1 MKNTTPMTIKTGFSA
16 YKALISSK
24 AIHPDFS
31 SDASKVTFVFGENFT
46 SSLSMKINL
55 NNTAHNACIFRRSSG
70 MALLLSAQNFDC
82 ESRDYTDKNVDIQT
96 GILDAVPDDTDFV
109 GVLKEDVRYIYDLEA
124 YISCDAMKQRKFHTC
139 KDCGQNYRER
149 CACLDV
155 AKIQDYRQDMTG
167 INFFDNV
174 NGKTLI
180 RANSGNVRS
189 ENKKAFI
196 GLEWELGNRNRKSKQ
211 AMALQL
217 FKGLKNNEQTR
228 HFLDLFIST
237 KEDSTID
244 GNGNGFE
251 LVTNPFSSEYYQAN
265 QESFELI
272 AQSARQMKLRGS
284 GNGIHIHISRNAF
297 NKNGLA
303 KWFKLLANNTNVLQL
318 IAGRNRS
325 TYSEIKF
332 PVVSEMNSKLS
343 EDLEIKHNM
352 NTARTDADFNRLAN
366 ANIQGSYS
374 FDRYSFL
381 NFNNGKTIEYRLPA
395 STTDISGSTYSNFC
409 RHIEFML
416 ASYEYCMQDDLKL
429 KDVSFF
435 DFFEYLENQ
444 ERFVNLF
451 NCIVSNDSALTL
463 IVSNQNAEKLIKAND
478 VKSNIEI
485 DATSEESIV
494 QAREEFESLLDEI
507 KPIPE
512 SMITEIVNNKKGK
525 LKPKKEVK

>member
-1 MKNTTPMTIKTGFSA
+1 MKNTTPMTINTGFSA
-16 YKALISSK
+16 YKALIASK
-24 AIHPDFS
+24 AIHPDFGS
-31 SDASKVTFVFGENFT
+31 EASKVTFVFGENFT
-46 SSLSMKINL
+46 NTLSMKIVL
-55 NNTAHNACIFRRSSG
+55 NNTAHNACIFRRRSG
-70 MALLLSAQNFDC
+70 MALLLSARNFDC
-82 ESRDYTDKNVDIQT
+82 NSRDYTECNVDIQA

-109 GVLKEDVRYIYDLEA
+109 GVLKEDVSFLYDLEV
-124 YISCDAMKQRKFHTC
+124 YISKEAMKQRKFHTC

-149 CACLDV
+149 CACLNV
-155 AKIQDYRQDMTG
+155 AKIKDYGQDMSG

-189 ENKKAFI
+189 ESKKAFI

-211 AMALQL
+211 SMALQL
-217 FKGLKNNEQTR
+217 FKGLKNDEQTK

-251 LVTNPFSSEYYQAN
+251 LVTNPFSSKYYEAN
-265 QESFELI
+265 QESFELM

-325 TYSEIKF
+325 TYSEIRF

-343 EDLEIKHNM
+343 EDLELKHNM

-366 ANIQGSYS
+366 QNINGAYS

-381 NFNNGKTIEYRLPA
+381 NLNNSKTIEYRLPA
-395 STTDISGSTYSNFC
+395 STTDKSGDSYSNFC

-416 ASYEYCMQDDLKL
+416 ASYEYTMQDDLKL

-435 DFFEYLENQ
+435 DFFEYLEKQ

-485 DATSEESIV
+485 DATSEDSIEL
-494 QAREEFESLLDEI
+494 AREQFELLLNEI
-507 KPIPE
+507 KPISE
-512 SMITEIVNNKKGK
+512 ATITEIVNEKKGK

>member
-1 MKNTTPMTIKTGFSA
+1 MKNTTPMTINTGFSA
-16 YKALISSK
+16 YKALIASK
-24 AIHPDFS
+24 AIHPDFGS
-31 SDASKVTFVFGENFT
+31 EASKVTFVFGENFT
-46 SSLSMKINL
+46 STLSMKILL
-55 NNTAHNACIFRRSSG
+55 NNTAHNACIFRRRAG
-70 MALLLSAQNFDC
+70 MALLLSARNFDC
-82 ESRDYTDKNVDIQT
+82 NSRDYTENNVDVQN

-109 GVLKEDVRYIYDLEA
+109 GVLKEDVSFVYDLETW
-124 YISCDAMKQRKFHTC
+124 ISKEAMKQRKFHNC

-149 CACLDV
+149 CACLNV
-155 AKIQDYRQDMTG
+155 AKIKDYGQDMTG

-189 ENKKAFI
+189 ESKKAFI

-217 FKGLKNNEQTR
+217 FKGLKNDEKTK

-265 QESFELI
+265 QESFELM

-284 GNGIHIHISRNAF
+284 GNGIHLHISRNAF

-303 KWFKLLANNTNVLQL
+303 KWFKLLANNTNVLKL
-318 IAGRNRS
+318 IAGRTGS
-325 TYSEIKF
+325 TYSEIRF

-343 EDLEIKHNM
+343 EDLELKHKI

-366 ANIQGSYS
+366 QNLQGAYS

-381 NFNNGKTIEYRLPA
+381 NFNNSKTIEYRLPA
-395 STTDISGSTYSNFC
+395 STTDKSGDSYSNFC

-416 ASYEYCMQDDLKL
+416 ASYEYAMQDELKL

-435 DFFEYLENQ
+435 DFFEYLEKQ

-478 VKSNIEI
+478 IKSNIEL
-485 DATSEESIV
+485 DATSEESIA
-494 QAREEFESLLDEI
+494 QAREQFELLLDEI

-512 SMITEIVNNKKGK
+512 AMITEIVNEKKGK